1 MQEASVT
8 SAKFVKKS
16 SYLPFLVLL
25 TGFFGTTIY
34 NRYEDRRLRDEEMI
48 MNQWIKFHLSF
59 IEAI

>member
-25 TGFFGTTIY
+25 TGFFGTTVY

-48 MNQWIKFHLSF
+48 MNQ
-59 IEAI
+59 